1 MKVGVVGSGTMGR
14 ALAQLFAQCADVDS
28 LIWKGRTLDS
38 VGEARDFVLANWQT
52 MIDKK
57 RSPSEVIDGFRGKL
71 RVTSQFED
79 LRDIDIVIE
88 AVSEEMEVKKSVFR
102 ELDCAVQDAAVLAT
116 NTSSL
121 SINEIASVTRR
132 PAQVIGLH
140 FFNPALIMKLVEVVV
155 VPGTSSVTL
164 ETARR
169 VATSVGKNPVI
180 VHDAPGFIV
189 NRMLIPMINEAVGIL
204 AEGVAAADDIDK
216 AMRFGANHPIGPLT
230 LADLIGNDVVLS
242 ILTTLHRETG
252 EPKYQAHPLLTRM
265 VSESRLGRKTGRGFF
280 EY

>member
-1 MKVGVVGSGTMGR
+1 VKVGLVGSGTMGR
-14 ALAQLFAQCADVDS
+14 ALAQLFSQCADVDS

-52 MIDKK
+52 MVDKK
-57 RSPSEVIDGFRGKL
+57 RSRPEDVDAYRARL
-71 RVTSQFED
+71 RVTDRFDD
-79 LRDIDIVIE
+79 LRDIDIAVE
-88 AVSEEMEVKKSVFR
+88 AVPEEMAVKKAVFQ
-102 ELDCAVQDAAVLAT
+102 ELDRVAQPGAVLAT

-121 SINEIASVTRR
+121 SIRELAGATRR
-132 PAQVIGLH
+132 PEQVIGLH

-155 VPGTSSVTL
+155 IPATSPATT

-169 VATSVGKNPVI
+169 VATGTGKTPVI
-180 VHDAPGFIV
+180 VRDAPGFIV

-204 AEGVAAADDIDK
+204 AQGIASADDIDK

-242 ILTTLHRETG
+242 ILETLHCETG
-252 EPKYQAHPLLTRM
+252 DPKYQAHSLLSQM
-265 VSESRLGRKTGRGFF
+265 VREGRLGRKTGKGFF